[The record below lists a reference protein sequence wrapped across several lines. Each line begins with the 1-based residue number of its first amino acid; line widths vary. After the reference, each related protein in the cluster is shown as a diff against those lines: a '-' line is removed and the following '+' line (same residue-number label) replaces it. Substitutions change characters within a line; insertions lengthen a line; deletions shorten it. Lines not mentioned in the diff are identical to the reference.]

1 MYIINSVCAN
11 FKESHAMPL
20 LSTLTAMINQPCVA
34 RSSGLKTPNSYCPR
48 ICSWQYPA
56 RKKRPYPALSDY
68 CLINN

>member
-1 MYIINSVCAN
+1 MYIFSSVCAN
-11 FKESHAMPL
+11 LSGSHAMSM

-34 RSSGLKTPNSYCPR
+34 KSSGLKTPNSYSPR

-56 RKKRPYPALSDY
+56 RKKRPCPALSDY